1 MVVIMISETPAPPL
15 QPADTPTARQM
26 PFWQRS
32 LLEIIQTVVLAILL
46 YFVIDSVVA
55 RVRVENVSMEP
66 TLMPG
71 EFLLVNRLAYR
82 FGEIDYG
89 DIIVF
94 HNPGNPAEDFIKR
107 VIGLPGDMVTVE
119 NGIVYINDFPLDESY
134 IAAPP
139 NYSGSWEVP
148 EGGVFVLGD
157 NRNQS
162 SDSHAWGF
170 VPVENIVGRALVIY
184 WPLDSVQILNE
195 PLVVNAAQ

>member
-1 MVVIMISETPAPPL
+1 MLVLFQIAACRANQDYNGGNYDFRNTRSPAAARRHTNG
-15 QPADTPTARQM
+15 QAD
-26 PFWQRS
+26 
-32 LLEIIQTVVLAILL
+32 AILAAQL
-46 YFVIDSVVA
+46 IGNHPDSGAGDPFVFCHRQRCSA
-55 RVRVENVSMEP
+55 GASGKRQYG
-66 TLMPG
+66 TH
-71 EFLLVNRLAYR
+71 A
-82 FGEIDYG
+82 DYG